1 MPIGELECTMRL
13 PLASAMAALA
23 FAACVPGSPVYIGIS
38 DTVTFEGEIYVFEE
52 RVPAPQAEVCLFG
65 ADTLCVQANSK
76 GHYWMST
83 YGSIVLE
90 DSTVTLRFRIGGLQ
104 PAYSNQTSLS
114 TDEKRVVSCAI
125 SNRVT
130 LSNQPRACLPIP

>member
-1 MPIGELECTMRL
+1 MRL

-23 FAACVPGSPVYIGIS
+23 FAACVPGSPVYIGRA
-38 DTVTFEGEIYVFEE
+38 DTVTFEGKIYVFEE
-52 RVPAPQAEVCLFG
+52 RIPAPQAEACLFG
-65 ADTLCVQANSK
+65 TDTLCVRADDD

-83 YGSIVLE
+83 YGSMVMD
-90 DSTVTLRFRIGGLQ
+90 DSTVVLRFRIGGVP
-104 PAYSNQTSLS
+104 PAYTTLVGL
-114 TDEKRVVSCAI
+114 TDDEKRVVNCAI